1 MNHCFRC
8 FSIVLFF
15 FLGCMSYL
23 FGQEQTLSTVDT
35 GYELWMNY
43 KPLPESGLKQS
54 AIRYGSHIRLPGSR
68 YDEVIREELERA
80 LKALLTVTPIF
91 VQDNAVGIQMS
102 FCKDKGLGEEG
113 YIIRS
118 GKKRITL
125 QAYSDAGF
133 LYGTFHLIRLI
144 QCGYPLEQLN
154 LKEIPALEFRM
165 INHWVGLG
173 GTVERGYAGKGLW
186 AWDDLPKKIEPR
198 YTDYARAEA
207 SIGIN
212 AVILN
217 NVNADPRILGHDYL
231 EKVAALADIFRKY
244 HIKVYLAPNFAAP
257 VKPSTTKDAGKQWG
271 GVGIGHLDTADPLNP
286 EVQKWWMDKVNEI
299 YSLIPDFG
307 GFLVKA
313 NSEGMAGPQ
322 DYHRSHVDGAN
333 MLARALKPHG
343 GIVLWRTFVYNPEI
357 DKDRMKRSYKEF
369 QPLDGQFDENVVLQ
383 TKNGTLDFQPSEPAQ
398 PLFGAMR
405 HTPLFP
411 ELQITQEYL
420 GRSVSLVY
428 LLPMW
433 RKTFLDFDTYCNGKG
448 STVSNIIAGKTFP
461 SRMLGMAGV
470 GNIGRSRNWTAHHF
484 AQANWYAFGRLA
496 WNPEES
502 TESITSDWIK
512 STWNCDEATLEVI
525 RQMMMPTWESFVC
538 AHAPYSL
545 GFTVKREDHYTA
557 GFEQRANK
565 EWHVSKESIGTD
577 RTIKGTNYVSQYFK
591 YNKDIFNSLSQCP
604 ELYLL
609 CFHNV
614 PWSHKM
620 KSGKSLREEFKS
632 NLKRGIEQVDVNIG
646 LWKSIRN
653 KIDPVRYEEVLE
665 SLYKEQRDTK
675 AFYQAALNFFSQY
688 W

>member
-1 MNHCFRC
+1 MNHRFRC
-8 FSIVLFF
+8 SCIILFIF
-15 FLGCMSYL
+15 YFCISHLY
-23 FGQEQTLSTVDT
+23 GQVQAVSTVDT
-35 GYELWMNY
+35 GYELWLNY
-43 KPLPESGLKQS
+43 KSGSNSRLKQS
-54 AIRYGSHIRLPGSR
+54 AIRYASQVRLAGSQ
-68 YDEVIREELERA
+68 YDEVIKEELERA
-80 LKALLTVTPIF
+80 LKALLEITPGF
-91 VQDNAVGIQMS
+91 VCCEEAGIQMS
-102 FCKDKGLGEEG
+102 FCTDKRLGKEG

-144 QCGYPLEQLN
+144 QCGEPLVQLN
-154 LKEIPALEFRM
+154 IREIPALEFRQL
-165 INHWVGLG
+165 NHWDDLNGNI
-173 GTVERGYAGKGLW
+173 ERGYAGKSLW
-186 AWDDLPKKIEPR
+186 KWEELPEKVDSR
-198 YTDYARAEA
+198 YTDYARTNA

-212 AVILN
+212 GVVLN
-217 NVNADPRILGHDYL
+217 NVNADPRILRRDYL
-231 EKVAALADIFRKY
+231 KKVAALADVFRKY
-244 HIKVYLAPNFAAP
+244 HIRVYLTANFAAP
-257 VKPSTTKDAGKQWG
+257 LEPSATPDVMKQWG
-271 GVGIGHLDTADPLNP
+271 GIGDLDTADPRDP
-286 EVQKWWMDKVNEI
+286 HVQAWWKVKVDEI
-299 YSLIPDFG
+299 YEMIPDFG

-313 NSEGMAGPQ
+313 NSEGMPGPQ
-322 DYHRSHVDGAN
+322 DYHCTHAEGAN
-333 MLARALKPHG
+333 VLARALKPHG
-343 GIVLWRTFVYNPEI
+343 GILMWRTFVYNPEI

-577 RTIKGTNYVSQYFK
+577 RTTKGTNYVSQYFK

-675 AFYQAALNFFSQY
+675 VFYQAALNFFSQY

>member
-15 FLGCMSYL
+15 FLSCMSYL

-54 AIRYGSHIRLPGSR
+54 AIRYGSHISLPGSR

-80 LKALLTVTPIF
+80 LKALLTVIPIF

-154 LKEIPALEFRM
+154 IKEIPALEFRM

-198 YTDYARAEA
+198 YTDYARVEA

-405 HTPLFP
+405 HTLLFP

-448 STVSNIIAGKTFP
+448 STVSNIITGKTFP

-577 RTIKGTNYVSQYFK
+577 RTTKGTNYVSQYFK

-646 LWKSIRN
+646 LWKSIQN

>member
-1 MNHCFRC
+1 
-8 FSIVLFF
+8 
-15 FLGCMSYL
+15 
-23 FGQEQTLSTVDT
+23 
-35 GYELWMNY
+35 
-43 KPLPESGLKQS
+43 
-54 AIRYGSHIRLPGSR
+54 
-68 YDEVIREELERA
+68 
-80 LKALLTVTPIF
+80 
-91 VQDNAVGIQMS
+91 
-102 FCKDKGLGEEG
+102 
-113 YIIRS
+113 
-118 GKKRITL
+118 
-125 QAYSDAGF
+125 
-133 LYGTFHLIRLI
+133 
-144 QCGYPLEQLN
+144 
-154 LKEIPALEFRM
+154 
-165 INHWVGLG
+165 
-173 GTVERGYAGKGLW
+173 
-186 AWDDLPKKIEPR
+186 
-198 YTDYARAEA
+198 
-207 SIGIN
+207 
-212 AVILN
+212 
-217 NVNADPRILGHDYL
+217 
-231 EKVAALADIFRKY
+231 
-244 HIKVYLAPNFAAP
+244 
-257 VKPSTTKDAGKQWG
+257 
-271 GVGIGHLDTADPLNP
+271 
-286 EVQKWWMDKVNEI
+286 
-299 YSLIPDFG
+299 
-307 GFLVKA
+307 
-313 NSEGMAGPQ
+313 
-322 DYHRSHVDGAN
+322 

-448 STVSNIIAGKTFP
+448 STVSNIITGKTFP
-461 SRMLGMAGV
+461 SHMLGMAGV

-496 WNPEES
+496 WNPKES

-512 STWNCDEATLEVI
+512 STWNCDETTLEVI

-565 EWHVSKESIGTD
+565 EWYVNKESIGTD
-577 RTIKGTNYVSQYFK
+577 RTTKGTNYVSQYFEH
-591 YNKDIFNSLSQCP
+591 NKEIFNSLSQCP

-632 NLKRGIEQVDVNIG
+632 NLRRGIEQVDVNIG
-646 LWKSIRN
+646 LWKSIQN

>member
-15 FLGCMSYL
+15 FLGSMSYL
-23 FGQEQTLSTVDT
+23 YGQEQTLSTVDT

-54 AIRYGSHIRLPGSR
+54 AIRYGSRITLPGSR

-80 LKALLTVTPIF
+80 LKALLTVTLTF
-91 VQDNAVGIQMS
+91 VQDEAAGIQMS

-154 LKEIPALEFRM
+154 IKETPALEFRM

-217 NVNADPRILGHDYL
+217 NVNSDPRILGHDYL

-286 EVQKWWMDKVNEI
+286 EVQKWWTDKVNEI

-433 RKTFLDFDTYCNGKG
+433 RQTFLDFDTYCNGKG
-448 STVSNIIAGKTFP
+448 STISNIITGKTFP

-577 RTIKGTNYVSQYFK
+577 RTTKGTNYVSQYFK

-646 LWKSIRN
+646 LWKSIPN

>member
-1 MNHCFRC
+1 MNHCPRC
-8 FSIVLFF
+8 FSIILFF
-15 FLGCMSYL
+15 FYCCMTHLY
-23 FGQEQTLSTVDT
+23 GQKQTLPTVDT
-35 GYELWMNY
+35 GYELWLNY
-43 KPLPESGLKQS
+43 KSIPESGSKQS
-54 AIRYGSHIRLPGSR
+54 AIRYGSRIRLAGSR
-68 YDEVIREELERA
+68 YDEVIKEELVRA
-80 LKALLTVTPIF
+80 LRSLLSVTPTF
-91 VQDNAVGIQMS
+91 VLNEGAGIHMS
-102 FCKDKGLGEEG
+102 FCKDKGLGKEG

-144 QCGYPLEQLN
+144 QCGYSLEQLN
-154 LKEIPALEFRM
+154 IKEIPALDFRM
-165 INHWVGLG
+165 INHWANLG

-186 AWDDLPKKIEPR
+186 AWDDLPEKIEPR
-198 YTDYARAEA
+198 YIDYARAEA

-217 NVNADPRILGHDYL
+217 NVNADPLILRHDYL
-231 EKVAALADIFRKY
+231 EKVAALADVFRKY
-244 HIKVYLAPNFAAP
+244 HIKGYLAPNFAAP
-257 VKPSTTKDAGKQWG
+257 VKPSMTKDAGKQWG

-286 EVQKWWMDKVNEI
+286 EVQKWWTDKVNEI

-448 STVSNIIAGKTFP
+448 STVSNIITGKTFP
-461 SRMLGMAGV
+461 SHMLGMAGV

-496 WNPEES
+496 WNPKES

-512 STWNCDEATLEVI
+512 STWNCDETTLEVI

-565 EWHVSKESIGTD
+565 EWYVNKESIGTD
-577 RTIKGTNYVSQYFK
+577 RTTKGTNYVSQYFEH
-591 YNKDIFNSLSQCP
+591 NKEIFNSLSQCP

-632 NLKRGIEQVDVNIG
+632 NLRRGIEQVDVNIG
-646 LWKSIRN
+646 LWKSIQN

>member
-1 MNHCFRC
+1 M
-8 FSIVLFF
+8 
-15 FLGCMSYL
+15 
-23 FGQEQTLSTVDT
+23 
-35 GYELWMNY
+35 
-43 KPLPESGLKQS
+43 
-54 AIRYGSHIRLPGSR
+54 
-68 YDEVIREELERA
+68 
-80 LKALLTVTPIF
+80 
-91 VQDNAVGIQMS
+91 
-102 FCKDKGLGEEG
+102 
-113 YIIRS
+113 
-118 GKKRITL
+118 
-125 QAYSDAGF
+125 
-133 LYGTFHLIRLI
+133 
-144 QCGYPLEQLN
+144 
-154 LKEIPALEFRM
+154 
-165 INHWVGLG
+165 
-173 GTVERGYAGKGLW
+173 W

-257 VKPSTTKDAGKQWG
+257 VKPSTTKDVGKQWG

-577 RTIKGTNYVSQYFK
+577 RTTKGTNYVSQYFK

-675 AFYQAALNFFSQY
+675 VFYQAALNFFSQY

>member
-15 FLGCMSYL
+15 FLSCMSYL

-54 AIRYGSHIRLPGSR
+54 AIRYGSHISLPGSR
-68 YDEVIREELERA
+68 YDEVIRKELERA

-154 LKEIPALEFRM
+154 IKEIPALEFRM

-257 VKPSTTKDAGKQWG
+257 VKPSTTKDVGKQWG

-470 GNIGRSRNWTAHHF
+470 AIS
-484 AQANWYAFGRLA
+484 
-496 WNPEES
+496 
-502 TESITSDWIK
+502 
-512 STWNCDEATLEVI
+512 V
-525 RQMMMPTWESFVC
+525 V
-538 AHAPYSL
+538 
-545 GFTVKREDHYTA
+545 
-557 GFEQRANK
+557 RA
-565 EWHVSKESIGTD
+565 
-577 RTIKGTNYVSQYFK
+577 
-591 YNKDIFNSLSQCP
+591 
-604 ELYLL
+604 
-609 CFHNV
+609 
-614 PWSHKM
+614 
-620 KSGKSLREEFKS
+620 
-632 NLKRGIEQVDVNIG
+632 IG
-646 LWKSIRN
+646 LLITLPKPTGMLSGVWHGIRKN
-653 KIDPVRYEEVLE
+653 RPKVLHPIG
-665 SLYKEQRDTK
+665 
-675 AFYQAALNFFSQY
+675 
-688 W
+688 

>member
-15 FLGCMSYL
+15 FLSCMSYL

-54 AIRYGSHIRLPGSR
+54 AIRYGSHISLPGSR

-154 LKEIPALEFRM
+154 IKEIPALEFRM

-257 VKPSTTKDAGKQWG
+257 VKPSTTKDVGKQWG

-398 PLFGAMR
+398 PLFGAMH

-577 RTIKGTNYVSQYFK
+577 RTTKGTNYVSQYFK

-675 AFYQAALNFFSQY
+675 VFYQAALNFFSQY